1 MKLLTWILVPLLVGV
16 AAGASSKV
24 GSAQACRP
32 RTVFW
37 VLEKAAAQPD
47 GSAVD
52 AASWPAT
59 GQLAAGSIALHEGQA
74 WLDID
79 Y

>member
-1 MKLLTWILVPLLVGV
+1 MKLLTWVWVPLLVGV
-16 AAGASSKV
+16 AVGAASRL
-24 GSAQACRP
+24 GSAHACRP
-32 RTVFW
+32 RMAFW
-37 VLEKAAAQPD
+37 VLDKAAAQPE
-47 GSAVD
+47 GSALD

-59 GQLAAGSIALHEGQA
+59 GQLAASSIALHEGQA

>member
-1 MKLLTWILVPLLVGV
+1 MKLLTWVVVPLLVGV

-24 GSAQACRP
+24 GLAHACRP
-32 RTVFW
+32 QMVFW
-37 VLEKAAAQPD
+37 VLEKATAQPE

-52 AASWPAT
+52 AASWPGT
-59 GQLAAGSIALHEGQA
+59 GQLGASSIALREGQT